1 MKTNATTKARF
12 AAPSSPPK
20 PPNRGELT
28 QSINPQLLGKSAA
41 LHIYRHEVRD
51 QELCTS
57 YIQSP
62 LRLARTWKLGEL
74 SARQDPLYL
83 FVFSCLHSWV
93 ISPEYFP
100 WIKKWQMFIMKGNES
115 CTGEKLD
122 NITLATWSRL
132 TSSITGQM
140 TPHASWRDTSRRTQR
155 CPHCVF
161 AKKCL
166 TPI

>member
-12 AAPSSPPK
+12 AAPNSPPK

-100 WIKKWQMFIMKGNES
+100 WIKKWQMFIMKGNDS